1 MKKTTDNKIR
11 ILIVDDHQVVR
22 MGLAAIIQHEP
33 DMILV
38 GEASDGTQ
46 AIRLARELVPD
57 VILMDLMMPHKNGA
71 ETTAA
76 IRKENPDAKVLVLTT
91 FGESQEVSQA
101 VKAGAV
107 GALIKNT
114 PHKTLVSA
122 IRSVSTGQHA
132 FSAEI
137 SRMLNAKLQT
147 PSLTE
152 RQLEILNYASRGLTT
167 REIGKL
173 IGIKRDGV
181 NAHLRIIFEKLGASS
196 KTEAIMLAIN
206 DGILTP

>member
-1 MKKTTDNKIR
+1 MKTTNNKIR

-33 DMILV
+33 DMILA
-38 GEASDGTQ
+38 GEATDGTQ

-57 VILMDLMMPHKNGA
+57 VILMDLIMPHKNGA

-76 IRKENPDAKVLVLTT
+76 ILKENPGAKVLVLTT

-122 IRSVSTGQHA
+122 IRSVAVGQHA
-132 FSAEI
+132 FSPEI
-137 SRMLNAKLQT
+137 SRMLDARLQT

-173 IGIKRDGV
+173 IGIGRDGV

-196 KTEAIMLAIN
+196 KTEAIILAIN
-206 DGILTP
+206 DGILKT